1 MCKSRVFRLFTVLGF
16 ITFALLL
23 PGCLF
28 IPAPVPYV
36 QEVLPFIWVPNLDG
50 TVSKV
55 NTETG
60 QELGRYRVAPPDLP
74 DGGSPSRTTVDLDGN
89 CWVGLRTAGTVVKIG
104 LYEKGFWIDRNGDGI
119 CQTSR
124 DLNGD
129 GKITGDE
136 ILPWGEDECVLYEVV
151 LIPGHEGTYAP
162 GTYPVSDYDTYYWG
176 TAPRGLAIDRYNNL
190 WAGTYRSQKYY
201 YIDGASGTILKVLDV
216 SPWDHH
222 AYGAVIDSNG
232 VIWSSGQEYDH
243 VLRIDPRTDPPAIE
257 RIDLGHFSYGLALD
271 YGGHLFVTG
280 WSDNVLTKIDINTG
294 QIIWTKYIPV
304 AGWFRGATVTKDNN
318 VWLASWYGCVVR
330 LNNDGDVNA
339 VIYLPQ
345 WGEVTGV
352 AVDRVGKVW
361 ACPIGNEYI
370 YRIDPRTNRI
380 DLAVL
385 IEGSG
390 GHYSYS
396 DMTGSIV
403 QTITICPPGPYRTR

>member
-1 MCKSRVFRLFTVLGF
+1 MYKSRVLYLFVWTGVINF
-16 ITFALLL
+16 VFLLS
-23 PGCLF
+23 GCLF
-28 IPAPVPYV
+28 IPAPSLYV

-60 QELGRYRVAPPDLP
+60 QELGRYRVAPPYLP

-104 LYEKGFWIDRNGDGI
+104 LYEKGLWIDRNGDGI

-151 LIPGHEGTYAP
+151 LIQGREGTYAP
-162 GTYPVSDYDTYYWG
+162 GTFLGPYDEDFWG

-190 WAGTYRSQKYY
+190 WAGTFGSQKYY
-201 YIDGASGTILKVLDV
+201 YINGASGSILRVLDV
-216 SPWDHH
+216 SPWGHH

-232 VIWSSGQEYDH
+232 VIWSSGQSYDH
-243 VLRIDPRTDPPAIE
+243 VLRIDPRTDPPSIE
-257 RIDLGHFSYGLALD
+257 KVELGHFSYGLALD
-271 YGGHLFVTG
+271 YEGHLFVTG
-280 WSDNVLTKIDINTG
+280 WSDNVLTKVDINTG
-294 QIIWTKYIPV
+294 QIIWTKYIPEGV
-304 AGWFRGATVTKDNN
+304 WFRGAAVTKDNN
-318 VWLASWYGCVVR
+318 VWLATLFSCVLR
-330 LNNDGDVNA
+330 LDKDGNFIAAID
-339 VIYLPQ
+339 LPHG
-345 WGEVTGV
+345 GEVAGV
-352 AVDRVGKVW
+352 AVDAAGKVW
-361 ACPIGNEYI
+361 ACAIGNEYI
-370 YRIDPRTNRI
+370 YRINPKTNAI

-396 DMTGSIV
+396 DMTGTIV
-403 QTITICPPGPYRTR
+403 RTITICPPGPYRTR